1 MTSILNEPETKITK
15 HQLQIK
21 NKARVNT
28 SSNKYIERNLL
39 LFGGVKKIIPGN
51 HTIAAKV
58 AKSDIWYW
66 LL

>member
-28 SSNKYIERNLL
+28 SSNKYIVRNLL
-39 LFGGVKKIIPGN
+39 LFGGVKK
-51 HTIAAKV
+51 
-58 AKSDIWYW
+58 
-66 LL
+66 